1 LRNFVNV
8 YLNDEDVR
16 TLAQGDNTP
25 VGEQAV
31 ISIVPAIAGGR

>member
-1 LRNFVNV
+1 
-8 YLNDEDVR
+8 VR